1 MRPLASIRSRR
12 AVVGPV
18 VRESQACRA
27 RSWAG
32 VLAALAA
39 KNGAARR
46 PKAIKPTKARRSIV
60 RPGPALA
67 VVSVVPR
74 RGSVLSRAG
83 RHGRSLQSV
92 AGSHPAH
99 AGFER
104 RRQDPA
110 DVRGGSW
117 QRPPAEPGSR
127 SEWSRRGC
135 SRGSLG
141 RGLPGH
147 ARAWSALSEPD
158 AEGWASESPL
168 HPLDET

>member
-99 AGFER
+99 AGFG
-104 RRQDPA
+104 RRQQDRA
-110 DVRGGSW
+110 GVRTGLW
-117 QRPPAEPGSR
+117 LHAPNAPGSR
-127 SEWSRRGC
+127 SGWSPLGC
-135 SRGSLG
+135 STGPHG
-141 RGLPGH
+141 RGPPAH
-147 ARAWSALSEPD
+147 ARAWRGLSETNIQS
-158 AEGWASESPL
+158 WES
-168 HPLDET
+168 